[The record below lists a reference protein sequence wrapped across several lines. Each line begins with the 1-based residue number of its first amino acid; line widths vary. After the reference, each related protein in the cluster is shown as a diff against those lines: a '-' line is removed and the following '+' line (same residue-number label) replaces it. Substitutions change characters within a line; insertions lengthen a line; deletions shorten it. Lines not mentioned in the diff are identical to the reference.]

1 MKRIR
6 KLFETPKNTAITVVC
21 IAAVL
26 VILGSGTVFAANA
39 IAKNTSIGE
48 ENAQNFAFAD
58 AGVDPV
64 SAKNVHTQFDFEQG
78 TFVYEVE
85 FIADGTKY
93 EYWIKASNGS
103 ILKKEM
109 EVVSMDEP
117 NTETS
122 AQITF
127 EEAEQ
132 KALADA
138 GLTASEVTFEKTKMD
153 TEDGI
158 SVYDIE
164 FYTETMKYEYEI
176 YADSG
181 KIYSKSKETIAAS
194 ETEKN
199 QNQQDANQNTQE
211 PEQTLP
217 VSNQT
222 PQPDTSQTSQTDA
235 NQTSQ
240 PDTDQ
245 TSQTAAN
252 QTPQGTDQSNGG
264 QSASNQPQQ
273 NGDGQISLDTAKNTA
288 LADAGLSSSDV
299 TFTKEKLDYEDG
311 VAIYE
316 IEFYTSTHE
325 YEYEINAA
333 TGAIRSRDVEEY
345 KTSTGQSEDTGNSGS
360 YIGIDNAKSIAVSH
374 AGFSV
379 ADVSFSKAKLDIDDG
394 QTVYEIEFYKDGYEY
409 EYKIDAVTGSI
420 LEYDTDNDGHHY
432 DDHYYDD
439 HYYDDHYYDNHHDDE
454 HHD

>member
-6 KLFETPKNTAITVVC
+6 KLFETPRNTAITVVC

-26 VILGSGTVFAANA
+26 VILGSGTVFAANV

-64 SAKNVHTQFDFEQG
+64 SAKDVHTQFSFEQG

-85 FIADGTKY
+85 FIADGTEY
-93 EYWIKASNGS
+93 EYLVKASDGS

-109 EVVSMDEP
+109 EIISAKET
-117 NTETS
+117 NTEVST
-122 AQITF
+122 QITF

-132 KALADA
+132 KALADT
-138 GLTASEVTFEKTKMD
+138 GLTASEVTFKKTKMD
-153 TEDGI
+153 MEDGI
-158 SVYDIE
+158 YIYDIE

-176 YADSG
+176 YADTG
-181 KIYSKSKETIAAS
+181 KIYSKSKETIATQ
-194 ETEKN
+194 ETEQD
-199 QNQQDANQNTQE
+199 QNQQDADQNTQE
-211 PEQTLP
+211 TEQTLP
-217 VSNQT
+217 VTNQT
-222 PQPDTSQTSQTDA
+222 PQPDANQASQPDA

-240 PDTDQ
+240 PD
-245 TSQTAAN
+245 AN
-252 QTPQGTDQSNGG
+252 QTPQGTDQNNGE
-264 QSASNQPQQ
+264 QSANNQPQQ
-273 NGDGQISLDTAKNTA
+273 SGDGQISIDTAKNTA

-311 VAIYE
+311 IAVYE

-333 TGAIRSRDVEEY
+333 TGVICSKDVEER
-345 KTSTGQSEDTGNSGS
+345 KTSTGQSGDTGNSAN

-379 ADVSFSKAKLDIDDG
+379 ADVSFSKAKLDKDDG
-394 QTVYEIEFYKDGYEY
+394 QTVYEIEFYKDGFEY

-420 LEYDTDNDGHHY
+420 LEYETDDDRYDYNEHHY
-432 DDHYYDD
+432 DDHYYDE
-439 HYYDDHYYDNHHDDE
+439 HHDDE

>member
-6 KLFETPKNTAITVVC
+6 KLFETPRNTAITVVC

-64 SAKNVHTQFDFEQG
+64 SAKNVHTQFDFDQG

-122 AQITF
+122 SQITF

-138 GLTASEVTFEKTKMD
+138 GLTASEVTFKKTKLD

-176 YADSG
+176 YADNG
-181 KIYSKSKETIAAS
+181 KIYSKSKETIVAQ
-194 ETEKN
+194 ETEKD

-217 VSNQT
+217 VTNQTSQPDANQT
-222 PQPDTSQTSQTDA
+222 PQPDTSQTSQ
-235 NQTSQ
+235 
-240 PDTDQ
+240 PD
-245 TSQTAAN
+245 AN

-264 QSASNQPQQ
+264 QPADNQPQQ
-273 NGDGQISLDTAKNTA
+273 SGDGQISLDTAKNTA

-311 VAIYE
+311 VAVYE

-325 YEYEINAA
+325 YEYEINAT
-333 TGAIRSRDVEEY
+333 TGSIRSKDVEEH
-345 KTSTGQSEDTGNSGS
+345 KTSAGQSENVGNSGS

-379 ADVSFSKAKLDIDDG
+379 SDVSFSKAKLDKDDG

-420 LEYDTDNDGHHY
+420 LEYDTDDDGHHY
-432 DDHYYDD
+432 DAHYYDD
-439 HYYDDHYYDNHHDDE
+439 HYDDDHYYDEHHDDE